1 MIRTKD
7 NYIGRKLRITN
18 PVTTE
23 GEYANILPGTHH
35 RIIKKPGITPNSKV
49 GVWVYGVNE
58 PVYILS
64 KEFVF
69 LDAEIPEFKRNP
81 KK

>member
-18 PVTTE
+18 PVTND
-23 GEYANILPGTHH
+23 GIYANLLPNSHH
-35 RIIKKPGITPNSKV
+35 RIIEPPGITPNSEI
-49 GVWVYGVNE
+49 GVWVKGIDE

-64 KEFVF
+64 KEFIF
-69 LDAEIPEFKRNP
+69 TDKCPIEFTRKP
-81 KK
+81 K